1 MNDVTG
7 GSRSEA
13 AASTADRVTSMLA
26 AVLHGP
32 RDLRVEDI
40 AERPPGAREVTID
53 VACNG
58 LCGSDLKLYESG
70 LRSVDKPHPVTHH
83 CGPQVLGHELAG
95 VIGAVGPDIIGYKI
109 GDRVCVQPDYPC
121 GICPPCTAGF
131 SHLCQIITFLGV
143 ISSGGGLSERLTI
156 DHTKLHHLP
165 DSLSLEQGAL
175 VEPMAVAYHAVG
187 RADPQPGE
195 IAVIIGAGP
204 IGIGAVLNLRARGV
218 TDVIVVEPSPQRRAV
233 VQAMG
238 AEAVHPDDAEAFIA
252 RRTDRHGA
260 DVAFD
265 CAGVGSTFG
274 ATLAALRARG
284 RAVVVAGSS
293 SYPLQTTAH
302 LLQHTEITITGSVA
316 FQRAEFAAV
325 IDLMAAGAFPV
336 DGWVEHVPL
345 ESVVE
350 EGFAPLLAGRKT
362 KVLIDLPA
370 AHHTR
375 HTPS

>member
-1 MNDVTG
+1 
-7 GSRSEA
+7 
-13 AASTADRVTSMLA
+13 MLA

-40 AERPPGAREVTID
+40 PERPPGPGEVTID

-58 LCGSDLKLYESG
+58 LCGSDLKLYETG
-70 LRSVDKPHPVTHH
+70 LRSTATPHPVTHH

-95 VIGAVGPDIIGYKI
+95 IISAVGTAVSGTTESGYKI

-121 GICPPCTAGF
+121 GMCPPCTAGF

-156 DHTKLHHLP
+156 DHTKLHRLP

-195 IAVIIGAGP
+195 IAVIVGAGP
-204 IGIGAVLNLRARGV
+204 IGIGAVLNLRARGIG
-218 TDVIVVEPSPQRRAV
+218 DIIVVEPSPQRRAV

-238 AEAVHPDDAEAFIA
+238 AEAVHPDEAETFIA
-252 RRTDRHGA
+252 LRTDRHGA

>member
-1 MNDVTG
+1 
-7 GSRSEA
+7 
-13 AASTADRVTSMLA
+13 MLA

-32 RDLRVEDI
+32 RDLRLEDI
-40 AERPPGAREVTID
+40 PEQPPETGEVTIA
-53 VACNG
+53 VAHNG
-58 LCGSDLKLYESG
+58 LCGSDLKLFETG
-70 LRSVDKPHPVTHH
+70 LRSGDTPHPVTHH

-95 VIGAVGPDIIGYKI
+95 VISAVGPNVVGYEA

-121 GICPPCTAGF
+121 GLCPPCTSGF

-156 DHTKLHHLP
+156 DHTKLHRLP
-165 DSLSLEQGAL
+165 DSLSLTEGAL

-195 IAVIIGAGP
+195 AAVIIGAGP
-204 IGIGAVLNLRARGV
+204 IGIGVMLNLRARGV
-218 TDVIVVEPSPQRRAV
+218 DHIIVVEPSPQRRAV
-233 VQAMG
+233 VQIMG
-238 AEAVHPDDAEAFIA
+238 VEAVHPDEAASFIA

-260 DVAFD
+260 HVAFD

-274 ATLAALRARG
+274 ATLASLRARG

-293 SYPLQTTAH
+293 AYPLQTTAH

-325 IDLMAAGAFPV
+325 IDLMTAGAYPHL
-336 DGWVEHVPL
+336 GWVEHVSL
-345 ESVVE
+345 DEVVVE
-350 EGFAPLLAGRKT
+350 GFTPLLAGHKT
-362 KVLIDLPA
+362 KVLIDMPDWA
-370 AHHTR
+370 NPT
-375 HTPS
+375 